1 MLYILELENSI
12 MSLIRVVMHSMKFE
26 FKVDNRFVA
35 IRIETNSWDFNSCI
49 FNQNH
54 VILKSFC
61 YHL

>member
-1 MLYILELENSI
+1 